1 MIVIP
6 MRSAPTL
13 MAVLAVNASVASMAM
28 VRRTALKPAMSD
40 ASTDIAAKRQITS
53 VSAILV
59 GPGRTVEPIVAV
71 IIILRVSR

>member
-13 MAVLAVNASVASMAM
+13 MAVLVVNVSVASMAM
-28 VRRTALKPAMSD
+28 ARRTAPKPAMSD

-53 VSAILV
+53 VSVILV

-71 IIILRVSR
+71 TITLHVSR